1 MVLLRL
7 GCYILASLINNTP
20 PNLRA
25 EMYYTYAYLREDG
38 TPYYIG
44 KGKGYRAYQG
54 NRKSTNPPK
63 DKSKIILLKQNL
75 TEEEAFK
82 HEVYMI
88 AIFGR
93 KDNNS
98 GILRNLTNGGEG
110 TSGVNNSGERNSF
123 YGRKHT
129 EETKLKISKSKVGA
143 KFPNELKPLASK
155 RTKKMWEDGGVFST
169 SEFRQKLSQSL
180 CKNQYQLIDKE
191 GEIYY
196 TDNIMIF
203 SKKHNLDYSAM
214 YKVVKQKL
222 TSYKG
227 WIGTTLE

>member
-1 MVLLRL
+1 
-7 GCYILASLINNTP
+7 
-20 PNLRA
+20 
-25 EMYYTYAYLREDG
+25 MYYTYAYLREDG

-63 DKSKIILLKQNL
+63 DKRKIIFLKQNL

-110 TSGVNNSGERNSF
+110 TSGANNSGERNSF

-129 EETKLKISKSKVGA
+129 EETKLKISKSKVGT
-143 KFPNELKPLASK
+143 KFPNELKPLVSK
-155 RTKKMWEDGGVFST
+155 RTKEMWENGGVFST
-169 SEFRQKLSQSL
+169 PEFRQKLSQSL
-180 CKNQYQLIDKE
+180 CKKQYQLIDKE

-203 SKKHNLDYSAM
+203 SKEHNLDYSAM

-222 TSYKG
+222 KSYKG
-227 WIGTTLE
+227 WVGKTLE

>member
-1 MVLLRL
+1 VVLLRL

-63 DKSKIILLKQNL
+63 DKSKIIFLKQNL

-82 HEVYMI
+82 HEIYMI

-110 TSGVNNSGERNSF
+110 TSGANNSSKRNSF

-129 EETKLKISKSKVGA
+129 EETKLKISKSKVGT
-143 KFPNELKPLASK
+143 KFPNELKPLVSK
-155 RTKKMWEDGGVFST
+155 RTKKMWENGGVFST
-169 SEFRQKLSQSL
+169 PEFRQKLSQSL
-180 CKNQYQLIDKE
+180 CKKQYQLIDKE

-196 TDNIMIF
+196 TDNLMIF
-203 SKKHNLDYSAM
+203 SKEHNLDYSAM

-227 WIGTTLE
+227 WVGKALE

>member
-1 MVLLRL
+1 
-7 GCYILASLINNTP
+7 
-20 PNLRA
+20 
-25 EMYYTYAYLREDG
+25 MYYTYAYLREDG

-54 NRKSTNPPK
+54 NRKSINPPK

-82 HEVYMI
+82 HEIYMI

-98 GILRNLTNGGEG
+98 GILHNLTNGGEG
-110 TSGVNNSGERNSF
+110 TSGANNSGERNGF
-123 YGRKHT
+123 YKKSHT
-129 EETKLKISKSKVGA
+129 EETKSKISKTKIGT
-143 KFPNELKPLASK
+143 KFPEELKPLVSK
-155 RTKKMWEDGGVFST
+155 RSKEMWKNGAFST
-169 SEFRQKLSQSL
+169 QEYRQKLSQSL
-180 CKNQYQLIDKE
+180 CKNQYELIDKY
-191 GEIYY
+191 GKVYY
-196 TDNIMIF
+196 TDNILTF

-222 TSYKG
+222 KSHKG
-227 WIGTTLE
+227 WIGKIL

>member
-1 MVLLRL
+1 
-7 GCYILASLINNTP
+7 
-20 PNLRA
+20 
-25 EMYYTYAYLREDG
+25 MYYTYAYLREDG

-63 DKSKIILLKQNL
+63 DKSKIIFLKQNL

-82 HEVYMI
+82 HEIYMI

-110 TSGVNNSGERNSF
+110 TSGANNSGERNSF

-129 EETKLKISKSKVGA
+129 EETKLKISKSKVGT

-155 RTKKMWEDGGVFST
+155 RTKKMWENGGVFST
-169 SEFRQKLSQSL
+169 PEFRQKLSQSL
-180 CKNQYQLIDKE
+180 CKKQYQLIDKE

-196 TDNIMIF
+196 TDNLMIF
-203 SKKHNLDYSAM
+203 SKEHNLDYSAM

-227 WIGTTLE
+227 WVGKALER